1 MSVAKH
7 DPLVA
12 ASLQN
17 LDGFHNLL
25 RATADSAALTLADAE
40 GDHVTALYFL
50 HRKLR
55 DECDELNQRL

>member
-17 LDGFHNLL
+17 LDGLSNLL
-25 RATADSAALTLADAE
+25 RAMADSAALSEAKDE
-40 GDHVTALYFL
+40 IVKGLYFL
-50 HRKLR
+50 HQHYQA
-55 DECDELNQRL
+55 ECEQLDQRL